1 MPLVPI
7 TPLSN
12 PPTQADPVNFAVRA
26 DAFLSALPTFV
37 VQANDLGEYL
47 EERATSAD
55 TSALAAEDYLDDI
68 TAAANAFTV
77 LVNATKWISGTTYA
91 IGAAVWS
98 PATSLA
104 YRRLTAGA
112 GTTDP
117 SADATNWRVVTN
129 TVFGDAEVRR
139 VTFRDCGYKFVD
151 KGDSG
156 TTAQTV
162 DFSAGTHQRIRA
174 TGAFSMSFS
183 NWPPSGN
190 FGEVLLELVADGTAR
205 VITFPA
211 GTKFLT
217 SSGAVTTTFSE
228 LRVTLQSAANA
239 IDWLIFFTRDAGTNL
254 YCKVVR

>member
-1 MPLVPI
+1 MTVTVI
-7 TPLSN
+7 TLSTTPSRQRPATFSEEN
-12 PPTQADPVNFAVRA
+12 DTFMSELPTFRTDLINLATYLIERA
-26 DAFLSALPTFV
+26 DATDINTTTVA
-37 VQANDLGEYL
+37 GH
-47 EERATSAD
+47 
-55 TSALAAEDYLDDI
+55 LDDV
-68 TAAANAFTV
+68 TAAANAFTAQI
-77 LVNATKWISGTTYA
+77 NATKWISGTTYA

-98 PATSLA
+98 PATSLS

-129 TVFGDAEVRR
+129 TIFNDAEVRR
-139 VTFRDCGYKFVD
+139 AMFRDVGYTFVD

-156 TTAQTV
+156 VTAQV
-162 DFSAGTHQRIRA
+162 IDFSAGTHQRIRA
-174 TGAFSMSFS
+174 TGAFNMSFS
-183 NWPPSGN
+183 NWPPSGF

-217 SSGAVTTTFSE
+217 SSGAVTTVFSE
-228 LRVTLQSAANA
+228 LLVTLQSAAGA
-239 IDWLIFFTRDAGTNL
+239 IDWLIFFTRDAGTTL